1 MDQRHG
7 HFAEEDLWM
16 ANKHMGRRSASLAT
30 LEMQIKTIMDINE
43 IYYSDHVTTPL
54 AFHIHRCGS

>member
-1 MDQRHG
+1 
-7 HFAEEDLWM
+7 
-16 ANKHMGRRSASLAT
+16 MGRRSASLAT